1 VRVKLETLEERPESV
16 ALFVPHK
23 SDPTKNKLAI
33 EVPGA

>member
-1 VRVKLETLEERPESV
+1 VKLETLEERPESV

-33 EVPGA
+33 EVPRA